1 MANYNSVTDGDE
13 LVKTAV
19 DSFGK
24 VDIVVNNAGILRD
37 RSLLRISGTV
47 SKNTLF
53 KIHFFSEDDWN
64 TILDVHLTGAFK
76 TSQAAFEHMKT
87 NKFGRFIFT
96 SSAAGIYGN
105 FGQANYSAAKLGLYG
120 KISSSRKI
128 NNLPRIF
135 EYNRYRRS

>member
-1 MANYNSVTDGDE
+1 MANYNSITDGDE

-53 KIHFFSEDDWN
+53 KFF
-64 TILDVHLTGAFK
+64 
-76 TSQAAFEHMKT
+76 
-87 NKFGRFIFT
+87 
-96 SSAAGIYGN
+96 
-105 FGQANYSAAKLGLYG
+105 
-120 KISSSRKI
+120 
-128 NNLPRIF
+128 
-135 EYNRYRRS
+135 